1 MEKRARE
8 QVNQESSPSNSD
20 SVLYPILYVY
30 PNPIELIPIC
40 WPLAI
45 HKLNPAVSDVCA
57 QRNHSIAHRTQQQH
71 SRLCDLGISF
81 SQYSRSGD
89 LYWQYQ

>member
-1 MEKRARE
+1 MEKRVRE

-30 PNPIELIPIC
+30 PNPIELMPIC

-45 HKLNPAVSDVCA
+45 HKRIPAVSDVCA
-57 QRNHSIAHRTQQQH
+57 QRNHIAHRTAAAQ
-71 SRLCDLGISF
+71 STLRLRDFLF
-81 SQYSRSGD
+81 PVF
-89 LYWQYQ
+89 